1 MIAFDIHEHFLNYCK
16 PCGFKAMAAVS
27 TRALAVQLE
36 RAINGLGGVKAAALI
51 CDDSV
56 STEGDEG
63 TVTKNDKAIIRDF
76 FKMKLNPGLVPNTTI
91 MKST

>member
-1 MIAFDIHEHFLNYCK
+1 MV
-16 PCGFKAMAAVS
+16 AVS

-36 RAINGLGGVKAAALI
+36 HAINGLGGVKAAALI

-56 STEGDEG
+56 SSEGDEG

-76 FKMKLNPGLVPNTTI
+76 FKNEVEPRFGTKYDDYE
-91 MKST
+91 